1 MNILVPNFFSE
12 DSTRALIQLPKA
24 NSDLLIFPPSISLK
38 PMFLLDEER
47 SDPARSTNTNL
58 PITIF
63 GSRLLSFLF
72 LLSTLICKI
81 PCEREEVSLRFV
93 DSIVLLVLPLL

>member
-12 DSTRALIQLPKA
+12 DSTSALIQFPKA

-63 GSRLLSFLF
+63 GSRLSVLL